1 MVEDASLL
9 MLGTLSV
16 EKALITS
23 EQLKSALDEQDL
35 TSALLGEILVKRK
48 LITRNQLKVLLDIH
62 NLKLFYRDSVKFGEL
77 AIANNF
83 VSEDQ
88 LQLGL
93 ELQKKSSTKM
103 YIGEVLV
110 QNGFIT
116 ALQRDAIL
124 KSQKRLTNKKEDQEH
139 TFMNC
144 PFCEQSYSIVDPDR
158 YRKVRCRHCHL
169 IFEVGISKHDIIN
182 SLDFTQPITEE
193 KAAIKK
199 TESNDLHRLSSFLE
213 FHKIDTGLSL
223 EGKSEKKAKIQNKK
237 YVFGNEIARGGMGA
251 IVETF
256 DTDIKREVVTK
267 ILLRNDSKEAIV
279 KFIEEAQITG
289 QLEHPN
295 IVPVYDLGI
304 NDEDLVYFTM
314 KRVRGETLLRI
325 VEKIRKKD
333 PVYLVKYPLDVLIE
347 IIVKVC
353 DGVAF
358 AHQKGVL
365 HRDLKPENIMVG
377 EFGEVLTM
385 DWGLAKVLGKDQAT
399 EKIESLDVVLKTI
412 RNDGRKAKTIEG
424 TIAGTPEYM
433 SPEQAKGQID
443 QLTVRSDVYSLGAV
457 LFTILA
463 HKLPVEGKTHQETLK
478 KVIKGDLN
486 EIPEDASPELTSIV
500 YKAMEYEPEDRYTS
514 VNEFKEDLIN
524 YLRGFSVSAKEDTFF
539 EQSVKF
545 VRRNLFLSLG
555 AVSLAVVMMFS
566 IVIFLIMVNGK
577 VNDKLKIQN
586 AEDIIKAKEEAN
598 ILERKLS
605 APALL
610 DAAVSFVNSKKYEEA
625 SEKIKLVLEFAPEL
639 PDTYYYKGL
648 IEIYREEYA
657 NAYQSF
663 NVYENKIVYQVKT
676 QYPIVR
682 VNGMIK
688 NLDMIQ
694 KGGLNT
700 INLFE
705 IKKFLEENKF
715 SHLAGITG
723 TKFGQLVT
731 KYENIVYAIDPKVE
745 LKLKAGGVVLSL
757 EKVGANPRLG
767 ELTLMP
773 ITEINLE
780 NSDVHHLNFI
790 NKKFLKKLILN
801 GCELN
806 DFHQIST
813 FQELEWL
820 EIADTNVKSI
830 SFLKDLKLKV
840 LNLANCSVADLSPIE
855 NHLLTNLDVTGLP
868 INDLEYLRKM
878 PLTVLRMGNTRVW
891 SLEPLQGK
899 SLEWLS
905 IWQTGIKSLKDIKGQ
920 PIIHLDIENTLITDL
935 SDLIGSRIER
945 INLDSSCIDETTIGV
960 INQLHLKTLSIRGF
974 KEQVYKNSIE
984 KVPFI
989 KLSSGVITEINKHYF
1004 KNVIELD
1011 ISQCPKLQSIK
1022 GFSTL
1027 LTLEKIDLPGG
1038 MKNVLPLTNLPKLK
1052 QINTPEF
1059 GLQAT
1064 STFFQ
1069 LIKVP

>member
-16 EKALITS
+16 EKALIS
-23 EQLKSALDEQDL
+23 AEQLKSALDEQEV
-35 TSALLGEILVKRK
+35 SKAMLGEILVKRK
-48 LITRNQLKVLLDIH
+48 YITRNQLKVLLDIH
-62 NLKLFYRDSVKFGEL
+62 NLKLFYRENVKFGEL
-77 AIANNF
+77 AIANNLL
-83 VSEDQ
+83 SEEQ
-88 LQLGL
+88 LRQAL
-93 ELQKKSSTKM
+93 EIQKQSNAKV
-103 YIGEVLV
+103 YIGDILV
-110 QNGFIT
+110 QKGYIT
-116 ALQRDAIL
+116 NSQREGIL
-124 KSQKRLTNKKEDQEH
+124 KTQKRLRNKKEDQEH

-144 PFCEQSYSIVDPDR
+144 PFCAQSYSIVDPDR

-169 IFEVGISKHDIIN
+169 IFEVGISKHEIVD
-182 SLDFTQPITEE
+182 SLDFSQPVNIE
-193 KAAIKK
+193 KPAIKK
-199 TESNDLHRLSSFLE
+199 TESNDLHRLSSFLQY
-213 FHKIDTGLSL
+213 HKIDSGLSL
-223 EGKSEKKAKIQNKK
+223 TNKNENKIKSQHKK
-237 YVFGNEIARGGMGA
+237 YIFGDEIARGGMGA
-251 IVETF
+251 IVETL

-295 IVPVYDLGI
+295 IVPVYDLGV
-304 NDEDLVYFTM
+304 NEEDLVYFTM

-325 VEKIRKKD
+325 IEKLRKKD
-333 PVYLVKYPLDVLIE
+333 PVYIAKYPLDVLIE
-347 IIVKVC
+347 IILKVC

-385 DWGLAKVLGKDQAT
+385 DWGLAKVLGKDQGA

-412 RNDGRKAKTIEG
+412 RNDGRKVKTIEG

-478 KVIKGDLN
+478 KVIKGELN

-500 YKAMEYEPEDRYTS
+500 YKAMEYEPEDRYQS
-514 VNEFKEDLIN
+514 VHEFKEDLLN

-539 EQSVKF
+539 ESSVKF

-577 VNDKLKIQN
+577 INDKLKIQN
-586 AEDIIKAKEEAN
+586 AQDIIKAKEEASN
-598 ILERKLS
+598 IERKLS

-610 DAAVSFVNSKKYEEA
+610 DAAVSYVNSKNYNEA
-625 SEKIKLVLEFAPEL
+625 FEKIKLVLEFAPEL
-639 PDTYYYKGL
+639 PDSYFYKGVV
-648 IEIYREEYA
+648 EFYREEYL
-657 NAYQSF
+657 NAHQSF
-663 NVYENKIVYQVKT
+663 SMYDSKIMYQMKT
-676 QYPIVR
+676 QYPVVR
-682 VNGMIK
+682 VNELIK

-694 KGGLNT
+694 KTGLNT
-700 INLFE
+700 INLYE
-705 IKKFLEENKF
+705 IKVFFEENNLP
-715 SHLAGITG
+715 HLAEITNV
-723 TKFGQLVT
+723 KFGQILT
-731 KYENIVYAIDPKVE
+731 KYENIVYSIDPKVE
-745 LKLKAGGVVLSL
+745 VKMIEGGVVLAL
-757 EKVGANPRLG
+757 EKVGSNSRLM
-767 ELTLMP
+767 ELASVP
-773 ITEINLE
+773 IVELNLE
-780 NSDVHHLNFI
+780 NSDVRNLNFV
-790 NKKFLKKLILN
+790 NKRFLKKLVLN

-806 DFHQIST
+806 DYQQISG
-813 FQELEWL
+813 FQDLEWL
-820 EIADTNVKSI
+820 ELADTNVKNI
-830 SFLKDLKLKV
+830 GFLTGLKLKV
-840 LNLANCSVADLSPIE
+840 LNLANCAIADLSPIA
-855 NHLLTNLDVTGLP
+855 NHHITSLDVTGLP
-868 INDLEYLRKM
+868 ITDIEPLRKM

-899 SLEWLS
+899 RLKWLS

-920 PIIHLDIENTLITDL
+920 PIVHLDIENTLITDL

-945 INLDSSCIDETTIGV
+945 INLDSTCIDENTVAT
-960 INQLHLKTLSIRGF
+960 INQLNLKTLSIRGF
-974 KEQVYKNSIE
+974 KEQSFKNAIE
-984 KVPFI
+984 KVPSI
-989 KLSSGVITEINKHYF
+989 KLSSGVLTEINKHYF
-1004 KNVIELD
+1004 KNVVEMD
-1011 ISQCPKLQSIK
+1011 ISQCPKLINIK
-1022 GFSTL
+1022 GLSTL
-1027 LTLEKIDLPGG
+1027 VTLEKIDLPGG
-1038 MKNVLPLTNLPKLK
+1038 MKNVAPLTTLPKLR

-1059 GLQAT
+1059 GLQST
-1064 STFFQ
+1064 STYFQ